1 MKHILYAATACALA
15 AGLALPAAEARPVS
29 YEGGRTFIAEHDR
42 SMSSVWAHYTPH
54 HRYSI
59 GYRGEWH
66 RDEDHVFHGAQATW
80 LAKRWFG
87 EDYQANLYLSGAAGL
102 AYGVDSNPAGT
113 GPAGSLGVMADWETR
128 RWFVSYMARG
138 FAGDTTGAS
147 AMQAAR
153 AGVAP
158 YVANY
163 GALHTWLM
171 VQVEHNPQADNPVG
185 VTPLVR
191 FFQGPVMAEAGW
203 SVTDDQPFFQLQY
216 RF

>member
-1 MKHILYAATACALA
+1 MKNTLLAGAALA
-15 AGLALPAAEARPVS
+15 LVCAGQSMARPVS
-29 YEGGRTFIAEHDR
+29 YEGGWTVIGEHDR
-42 SMSSVWAHYTPH
+42 ANSAIWAHYTPH

-66 RDEDHVFHGAQATW
+66 REDDHAFHGLQATW
-80 LAKRWFG
+80 LARRWFG
-87 EDYQANLYLSGAAGL
+87 QGYQANVYLSGAGGL
-102 AYGVDSNPAGT
+102 AYGTGDNPAGT
-113 GPAGSLGVMADWETR
+113 GPAGSIGVMADWETR

-138 FAGDTTGAS
+138 FSGETTGAS

-153 AGVAP
+153 IGVAP

-171 VQVEHNPQADNPVG
+171 VQVEHMPEADEPVG

-191 FFQGPVMAEAGW
+191 FFQGPLLAEAGW
-203 SVTDDQPFFQLQY
+203 SLTDDRPFFQIQY

>member
-1 MKHILYAATACALA
+1 MKHLLHAAAALALA
-15 AGLALPAAEARPVS
+15 AALASPQAQARPVS
-29 YEGGRTFIAEHDR
+29 YEGGRTLIAEHDR
-42 SMSSVWAHYTPH
+42 AMSTVWAHYTPH

-102 AYGVDSNPAGT
+102 AYGVGSNPAGT

-153 AGVAP
+153 VGVAP

-171 VQVEHNPQADNPVG
+171 VQVEHNPQAENPVG

-191 FFQGPVMAEAGW
+191 FFQGPIMAEAGW
-203 SVTDDQPFFQLQY
+203 SVTDDKPFFQLQY

>member
-1 MKHILYAATACALA
+1 MKHLAFAAASMALA
-15 AGLALPAAEARPVS
+15 VCCLPSEAEARPVS
-29 YEGGRTFIAEHDR
+29 YEGGTTLITEHDR
-42 SMSSVWAHYTPH
+42 DMSAIWAHYTPH
-54 HRYSI
+54 HRYSV

-66 RDEDHVFHGAQATW
+66 REDDHVFHGAQLTW
-80 LAKRWFG
+80 LANRWFG
-87 EDYQANLYLSGAAGL
+87 EDYQANIYLSGAAGI
-102 AYGVDSNPAGT
+102 AYGVNGNPAGT
-113 GPAGSLGVMADWETR
+113 GAAGSLGLMADWETR

-138 FAGDTTGAS
+138 FAGDTVGET

-153 AGVAP
+153 VGVAP

-171 VQVEHNPQADNPVG
+171 VQVEHSPEAENPVG

-191 FFQGPVMAEAGW
+191 FFQGPLLAEFGW
-203 SVTDDQPFFQLQY
+203 SVTDDKPFIQLQY

>member
-1 MKHILYAATACALA
+1 LKAFVLTGAL
-15 AGLALPAAEARPVS
+15 LALGLSAPALARPVS
-29 YEGGRTFIAEHDR
+29 FEGGWTAIAEHDR
-42 SMSSVWAHYTPH
+42 SMSAIWGHYTPH
-54 HRYSI
+54 HRYSV

-66 RDEDHVFHGAQATW
+66 RDDDHVFHGAQLTW

-87 EDYQANLYLSGAAGL
+87 ADYQANVYVYGAAGL
-102 AYGVDSNPAGT
+102 AYGVNGDPAGT
-113 GPAGSLGVMADWETR
+113 GPAGSVGVMADWETR

-153 AGVAP
+153 AGFAP

-171 VQVEHNPQADNPVG
+171 VQVEHSPEADEPVG

-191 FFQGPVMAEAGW
+191 FFQGPVLAEIGW
-203 SVTDDQPFFQLQY
+203 SVTEDTPFFQLQY